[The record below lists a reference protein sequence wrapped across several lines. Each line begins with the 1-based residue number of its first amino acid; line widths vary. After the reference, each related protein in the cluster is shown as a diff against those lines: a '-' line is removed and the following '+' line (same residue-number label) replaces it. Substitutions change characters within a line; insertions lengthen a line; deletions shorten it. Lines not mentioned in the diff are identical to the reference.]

1 MNKMTIEYNEKGKYF
16 TNIITKET
24 VPAKIQTQAHLV
36 EGEIHVR
43 AGQRLKDEM
52 DLAEPFLAVTNA
64 TLYTSDG
71 QVLLRTR
78 FIAIKREQIVW
89 VTPSDDILKEKNP

>member
-1 MNKMTIEYNEKGKYF
+1 MCTEYDEKGKYF
-16 TNIITKET
+16 TNIITKEA
-24 VPAKIQTQAHLV
+24 VAAKIQTVTHLV

-43 AGQRLKDEM
+43 HDQRLKDEM

-71 QVLLRTR
+71 QVFLRTN
-78 FIAIKREQIVW
+78 FIAIRREQIVW
-89 VTPSDDILKEKNP
+89 VATSDDILKEDPS

>member
-1 MNKMTIEYNEKGKYF
+1 MTIEYNEKGKYF

-24 VPAKIQTQAHLV
+24 VPVKIQTLAHLV
-36 EGEIHVR
+36 DGEIHIR

-64 TLYTSDG
+64 TLYTHDG
-71 QVLLRTR
+71 QVFLHTK

-89 VTPSDDILKEKNP
+89 VTPSDEILKDMNS